1 VRTAQAVPR
10 PARDATLAGVFAAL
24 TAVGAQLEA
33 PLPFSPVPIVLSNL
47 LAILSGLVLGPR
59 LGAMSQLVYVLVG
72 IAGVPVFAGL
82 HGGAAVLA
90 GPTGG
95 YLVGFVLAAAV
106 AGALRGEPPLDPRRL
121 LCAATAGA
129 AAVYLPGLPWLA
141 VTTGMGL
148 RRALLVGA
156 LPFLPGDLL
165 KVVAAAAVAPFL
177 SRAIGAAAGR
187 TVP

>member
-1 VRTAQAVPR
+1 MRAAQAVPW

-24 TAVGAQLEA
+24 TAVGAQLQA

-47 LAILSGLVLGPR
+47 LAVLSGLILGPR

-72 IAGVPVFAGL
+72 VAGVPVFAGL

-106 AGALRGEPPLDPRRL
+106 AGALRGAPPLDTRRAL
-121 LCAATAGA
+121 SAAAAGA
-129 AAVYLPGLPWLA
+129 AVVYLPGLPWLV

-148 RRALLVGA
+148 RRALLAGV

-165 KVVAAAAVAPFL
+165 KVVAAGVVAPSL
-177 SRAIGAAAGR
+177 SRALRAGR
-187 TVP
+187 PAP